1 MTVERSDFGT
11 LSDGG
16 AVERFTL
23 RNAHG
28 TSAEVL
34 SFGAIVKAFRPAGG
48 GRSVILGY
56 DTLAEYQH
64 DGAHHGGLM
73 GRYANRIAF
82 GSFDLDGRRYELSR
96 NRGTFTLHGGFVG
109 FDRKLWAAEMLAD
122 GTGVRLA
129 YTSVDGEEGFPG
141 TLMVTADYALSDADV
156 LSMTLTATT
165 DAPTVINMTNHAY
178 LNLSGAATIEDHHVA
193 IAADFF
199 TPNDREFDA
208 DRGDSR
214 GRRHAVRSEGR
225 RQGRR
230 PLEEPT
236 IRRSSRRR
244 ASTTI
249 TCCAT
254 DETASLSSPRG
265 SSAPGSRQ
273 ALEVWTTEPGMQFY
287 TGQFLGDRSGGRIA
301 DEHAR
306 SAGLCLETQH
316 FPDSPHHANFPSTV
330 LRPGE
335 RFFSRTEYRLVAG

>member
-11 LSDGG
+11 LSDDG

-23 RNAHG
+23 RNARG

-34 SFGAIVKAFRPAGG
+34 TFGGIVKAFRPAGS

-56 DTLAEYQH
+56 DTLAEYLH

-109 FDRKLWAAEMLAD
+109 FDRKLWAAETLAD

-141 TLMVTADYALSDADV
+141 TLMVTADYALADDDV
-156 LSMTLTATT
+156 LSMTLRATT
-165 DAPTVINMTNHAY
+165 GAPTVINMTNHAY
-178 LNLSGAATIEDHHVA
+178 LNLSGAATIEDHRVA

-199 TPNDREFDA
+199 TPNDSDSMPTGEIRAVDGTPFDLRHGARVGDRWSA
-208 DRGDSR
+208 DDPQIVQARGFDHNYVLRS
-214 GRRHAVRSEGR
+214 GRDG
-225 RQGRR
+225 
-230 PLEEPT
+230 EPVLAA
-236 IRRSSRRR
+236 R
-244 ASTTI
+244 
-249 TCCAT
+249 
-254 DETASLSSPRG
+254 L
-265 SSAPGSRQ
+265 SAPASAQ

-335 RFFSRTEYRLVAG
+335 RFFSRTEYRLIAG